1 MTAKETVSPLERLE
15 TALHPWVAFAI
26 MPLFALANAGVPIEA
41 SAFGEPIALAVAAGL
56 TLGKPLGIMTFS
68 WLAVRAGW
76 ASLPAGVNWLVMLGA
91 GCLAGIG
98 FTMSLFI
105 AALALDG
112 GLLDAGKIGILASSA
127 VSAIV
132 GMGLLVF
139 ALPRGGG
146 S

>member
-1 MTAKETVSPLERLE
+1 LE

-26 MPLFALANAGVPIEA
+26 MPLFALANAGVPIELT
-41 SAFGEPIALAVAAGL
+41 AFREPVSLAVAAGL
-56 TLGKPLGIMTFS
+56 VMGKPLGIVTFS
-68 WLAVRAGW
+68 WFAVRTGW

-105 AALALDG
+105 AALALEG
-112 GLLDAGKIGILASSA
+112 TLLNAGKIGTLAGSA

-132 GMGLLVF
+132 GMVLLMF
-139 ALPRGGG
+139 ALPRN
-146 S
+146 SSA